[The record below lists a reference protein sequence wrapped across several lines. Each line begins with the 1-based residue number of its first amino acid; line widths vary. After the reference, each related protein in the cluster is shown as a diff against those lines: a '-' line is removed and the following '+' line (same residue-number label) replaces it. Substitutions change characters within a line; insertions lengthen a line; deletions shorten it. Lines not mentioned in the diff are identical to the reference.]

1 LSHFLTVVRDSP
13 VAFAIALW
21 ESLSR
26 NFMRLTLPIISM
38 VITF

>member
-1 LSHFLTVVRDSP
+1 LTVVRYSP

-26 NFMRLTLPIISM
+26 NFVRLTLPTISM
-38 VITF
+38 VSTF